1 MHRFTA
7 GMQFAVGL
15 QFVAG
20 MLDEMAAACK
30 RGTLANRQTTGK
42 HPAYQLLSKDMQC
55 ETILVLLLADKGKIL
70 CARAL
75 LRCIFDIG
83 WCAV

>member
-20 MLDEMAAACK
+20 MHDEMAAACK

-42 HPAYQLLSKDMQC
+42 LPAYQLVK
-55 ETILVLLLADKGKIL
+55 
-70 CARAL
+70 
-75 LRCIFDIG
+75 
-83 WCAV
+83 